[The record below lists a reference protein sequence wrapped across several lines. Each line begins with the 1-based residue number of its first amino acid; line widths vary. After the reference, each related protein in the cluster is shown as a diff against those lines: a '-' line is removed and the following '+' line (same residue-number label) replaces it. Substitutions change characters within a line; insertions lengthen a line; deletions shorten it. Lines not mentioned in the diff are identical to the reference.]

1 MTTID
6 MTPAL
11 ERYLETIYYLEAE
24 GETIRPSRI
33 AEWLGVSQPT
43 ISAAIHRL
51 VKARL
56 VSQGASKALTFTA
69 TGRKEAARVVRRHRI
84 VERWL
89 TDDLGFDWLEADLE
103 AENVEHAVSDR
114 VAERLYERLGRP
126 ATCPHGNPIPGST
139 APARTERALSTLRP
153 GEKSRMVRVSEAT
166 EHEAPTL
173 LRFLADNGF
182 ALEAEL
188 ELVSV
193 DEGSGALTVAVR
205 GTPVAM
211 SIAMAEKVWV
221 G

>member
-1 MTTID
+1 MPTGD

-11 ERYLETIYYLEAE
+11 ERYLETIYYLDAE
-24 GETIRPSRI
+24 GETVRPSRI

-56 VSQGASKALTFTA
+56 VSQAASKALVFTPK
-69 TGRKEAARVVRRHRI
+69 GRKEAARVVRRHRI

-89 TDDLGFDWLEADLE
+89 TDELGFDWLEADVE
-103 AENVEHAVSDR
+103 AGSVEHAVSDR

-126 ATCPHGNPIPGST
+126 ATCPHGNPIPGAT
-139 APARTERALSTLRP
+139 APPRSERPLSALRP
-153 GEKSRMVRVSEAT
+153 GERSRMVRVSEAT

-173 LRFLADNGF
+173 LRFLSDHGF
-182 ALEAEL
+182 ALDANL

-193 DEGSGALTVAVR
+193 DEGSGALTVAVE

-211 SIAMAEKVWV
+211 SIAMADKVWV